1 MLNATRRLD
10 LEMTGFRSDI
20 AALVSLSEEARGA
33 NGSRYFVDNNYGN
46 DAWDGLSWDK
56 PFKTLA
62 YALSVSHADIA
73 RGSDRWARRNSIY
86 ISGDDFVEDLTAFA
100 QKTDIVGMG
109 SSDSYPMPCIRGN
122 HAPVSTTDAGRFMG
136 CRFYNVRFRP
146 TASGDLV
153 TLDSTSGPGIEFRG
167 CIFDAHYNAFTAPS
181 AIDTT
186 ACGYVKVIGCDFL
199 GAFSASVIDI
209 GAGTVNGMRIQN
221 NTMLGGA
228 VAGILVTDTT
238 TVDQS
243 RLGLI
248 DGNRIYTVGCTIND
262 GNDDTFIITNNMLMS
277 DAATGTDSLNVD
289 TRWCAGNII
298 TDATKSGPWPR
309 LDDT

>member
-1 MLNATRRLD
+1 MLNAVRQLD

-33 NGSRYFVDNNYGN
+33 NGSRYFVDGNYGN

-62 YALSVSHADIA
+62 YALAVSHADIA
-73 RGSDRWARRNSIY
+73 RGSDRWARRNTIY
-86 ISGDDFVEDLTAFA
+86 IAGDDFVEDLVKFA
-100 QKTDIVGMG
+100 RKTDIVGMG

-122 HAPVSTTDAGRFMG
+122 HVPVSATSAANYDG
-136 CRFYNVRFRP
+136 CRFFNVRFRP
-146 TASGDLV
+146 TASADLV
-153 TLDSTSGPGIEFRG
+153 VLDSTTGTGIEFHG
-167 CIFDAHYNAFTAPS
+167 CTFDAHYGAFTAPS

-186 ACGYVKVIGCDFL
+186 ASSYVKVIGCDFI

-209 GAGTVNGMRIQN
+209 GAGAVSGMRILGN
-221 NTMLGGA
+221 VMLGGA
-228 VAGILVTDTT
+228 VAGILVTGTT
-238 TVDQS
+238 TVVKS

-262 GNDDTFIITNNMLMS
+262 GDDDTFIVTNNMLIS

>member
-1 MLNATRRLD
+1 MLNAVRQLD
-10 LEMTGFRSDI
+10 LEMTGFKSDI

-62 YALSVSHADIA
+62 AALAISHADIA
-73 RGSDRWARRNSIY
+73 RGSDRWARRNTIY

-109 SSDSYPMPCIRGN
+109 SSDSYTMPCIRGN

-146 TASGDLV
+146 TAASDLV

-167 CIFDAHYNAFTAPS
+167 CIFDAHYGAFTAPS

-186 ACGYVKVIGCDFL
+186 ACGYVKAIGCDFL

-209 GAGTVNGMRIQN
+209 GAGSVNGMRIVN

-228 VAGILVTDTT
+228 VAGILVTGTT

-262 GNDDTFIITNNMLMS
+262 GNDDTFIITNNMLVS